1 MSRTRAIRNVETGQ
15 LVLARAA
22 LADTFFKRWRGLM
35 LRRRL
40 DEDEGLLFTFHRESR
55 SESSIHMFFVGFPIA
70 AVWLDENGVV
80 VDARLAKPWR
90 PYYAPARP
98 ARYLIEA
105 PPSLLARVAIGDR
118 LAFDDAH
125 SSTPQREE

>member
-1 MSRTRAIRNVETGQ
+1 MSQARAIRRAATGEV
-15 LVLARAA
+15 VLPDAA

-40 DEDEGLLFTFHRESR
+40 AEGEGLLFTFRRENR
-55 SESSIHMFFVGFPIA
+55 SETAIHMFFVAFPIA
-70 AVWLDENGVV
+70 AVWLDTQGVV
-80 VDARLAKPWR
+80 VDAKLAKPWR

-105 PPSLLARVAIGDR
+105 PPSLLARVTVGEQ
-118 LAFDDAH
+118 LTFDGLNG
-125 SSTPQREE
+125 SG

>member
-1 MSRTRAIRNVETGQ
+1 MSQPHAIRRAGSGEV
-15 LVLARAA
+15 VLARAA
-22 LADTFFKRWRGLM
+22 RADTFFKRWRGLM

-40 DEDEGLLFTFHRESR
+40 DEDEGLLFTFRHENRGESA
-55 SESSIHMFFVGFPIA
+55 IHMFFVGFPIA
-70 AVWLDENGVV
+70 AVWLDAHGVV

-105 PPSLLARVAIGDR
+105 PPSLLERVAIGDQ
-118 LAFDDAH
+118 LAFDGLSA
-125 SSTPQREE
+125 

>member
-1 MSRTRAIRNVETGQ
+1 MSQARAIRRAATGEV
-15 LVLARAA
+15 VLPDAA

-40 DEDEGLLFTFHRESR
+40 AEGEGLLFTFRRENR
-55 SESSIHMFFVGFPIA
+55 SETAIHMFFVGFPIA
-70 AVWLDENGVV
+70 AVWLDRQGVV
-80 VDARLAKPWR
+80 VDAKLAKPWR

-105 PPSLLARVAIGDR
+105 PPSLLARVTVGEQ
-118 LAFDDAH
+118 LTFEGLNG
-125 SSTPQREE
+125 SG

>member
-1 MSRTRAIRNVETGQ
+1 MTQARAIRRAATGEV
-15 LVLARAA
+15 VLPDAA

-40 DEDEGLLFTFHRESR
+40 AEGEGLLFTFRRENR
-55 SESSIHMFFVGFPIA
+55 SETAIHMFFVGFPIA
-70 AVWLDENGVV
+70 AVWLDRQGVV
-80 VDARLAKPWR
+80 VDTKLAKPWR

-105 PPSLLARVAIGDR
+105 PPSLLARVTVGEQ
-118 LAFDDAH
+118 LTFEGLNG
-125 SSTPQREE
+125 SG